1 MAMKKVPAVEVGS
14 IVRAKDLDYLLKERG
29 IYKEA
34 EDGFLPY
41 FIMGTP
47 NWINRSDMWRED
59 GSGREFV
66 VTKVAGMKK
75 QFKIGMISPGG
86 YDWKFDVR
94 DFDVVDP
101 LEQKSVSDE
110 DFAALF

>member
-1 MAMKKVPAVEVGS
+1 MTVKKVPTVEVGN

-47 NWINRSDMWRED
+47 NWINRNDMWRED

-66 VTKVAGMKK
+66 ITRVAGTKR
-75 QFKIGMISPGG
+75 QFYIGMISPGG
-86 YDWKFDVR
+86 YEWKFDVR

-101 LEQKSVSDE
+101 LEQKPIPDE